1 MGKASLRGVTAI
13 HVLLVLALLEVVI
26 NRCAVPMLRPM
37 LVEPPPWHTALDYTG
52 LFIMYF
58 TGVLAVM
65 VIVARC
71 VAAVDAGRGLRDVIA
86 SVALGVAAL
95 IAAVPLLVTVP
106 PWTSFLLEIV
116 FALAVLAVVVSVFA
130 KDRDLGVQVGLP
142 LVALPLLYH
151 TGMMIAAE
159 LVWPEGAFEAPGGP
173 GATAHKVGVVML
185 QLAALATP
193 YCFAPRPFARAVTRP
208 IPIIVAM
215 AVAAGGAVVAR
226 LWYSTLA
233 TATHFA
239 IGIQLSVDAD
249 RKLALYLLA
258 IATLSWTLSACAF
271 AGSQARRLVGL
282 GIAFL
287 VLAGYD
293 FAWPHHYLLALLG
306 VALIAEAARDV
317 REEEVAAM
325 PFIAEAPPI
334 ADSHWSGYV
343 GAVAQG
349 LRRSLTE
356 VHSLTTRAESGIA
369 SSVVVGEAAGLPVR
383 TRIER
388 YEGSVVAVDV
398 VIGREIDE
406 LRGSTMTVWA
416 MPPRGAA
423 ANPPGPPA
431 APLFKSGDA
440 SFDSKFR
447 LRGNAQMFGKL
458 FDDDARGKAIA
469 ALDGWLAFWDREG
482 LRYRIYPGR
491 GAPLDHPLPLSDLA
505 LGRAPN
511 PERLVAVVE
520 LLIQIASRALE
531 PQPRPAEPVELPE
544 P

>member
-1 MGKASLRGVTAI
+1 MAKGLRGITAV
-13 HVLLVLALLEVVI
+13 HVLLVVALLELVI

-37 LVEPPPWHTALDYTG
+37 LGEPPMWHTMLDYFG
-52 LFIMYF
+52 LFVMYF

-71 VAAVDAGRGLRDVIA
+71 IAAIDNNRGLRDMIA
-86 SVALGVAAL
+86 HVALGVAAL
-95 IAAVPLLVTVP
+95 VAAVPLVVTVP
-106 PWTSFLLEIV
+106 PWTSFLLELV
-116 FALAVLAVVVSVFA
+116 FALAVIAMVVNVFG

-142 LVALPLLYH
+142 LVALPLVYH
-151 TGMMIAAE
+151 TGVMIVAE
-159 LVWPEGAFEAPGGP
+159 LMWPDGAFTAPGGP
-173 GATAHKVGVVML
+173 GTFASKIGVIML

-208 IPIIVAM
+208 IPIIIAM
-215 AVAAGGAVVAR
+215 AVAAAGAVVAR

-239 IGIQLSVDAD
+239 IGIQLSADAD

-258 IATLSWTLSACAF
+258 IATLAWTLSASML
-271 AGSQARRLVGL
+271 AGSTARRLVGSGL
-282 GIAFL
+282 AFL
-287 VLAGYD
+287 VLGGYE
-293 FAWPHHYLLALLG
+293 FHWPHHYLLPLLG
-306 VALIAEAARDV
+306 IALIAEAARDV
-317 REEEVAAM
+317 REEELAAM

-334 ADSHWSGYV
+334 ADPTWSAFV
-343 GAVAQG
+343 GAIAQG
-349 LRRSLTE
+349 LRRKLSD
-356 VHSLTTRAESGIA
+356 VHSLTTRAENGIT
-369 SSVVVGEAAGLPVR
+369 SSVIVGEAAGLPVR

-388 YEGSVVAVDV
+388 YEGSVVAADI

-406 LRGSTMTVWA
+406 LRGSTITIWA

-431 APLFKSGDA
+431 APLFKSGDSA
-440 SFDSKFR
+440 FDAKFR
-447 LRGNAQMFGKL
+447 VRGNPQVFDKL
-458 FDDDARGKAIA
+458 FDDAARGKALA
-469 ALDGWLAFWDREG
+469 SLDGWLAFWEKEG

-505 LGRAPN
+505 LGRSPN
-511 PERLVAVVE
+511 AERLVAVVE
-520 LLIQIASRALE
+520 LLVELASRALE
-531 PQPRPAEPVELPE
+531 PQARPPEPVELPE